1 LQENNQH
8 YRAIYFHVK
17 YVGKLI
23 VFYFVHA
30 ESDYQT
36 KSRRIIKLGCH
47 CDVCDVAIRAGSNM
61 DERDAGQIHK
71 ALKNALSHM
80 TVKEFLQF

>member
-1 LQENNQH
+1 LKENNQH

-30 ESDYQT
+30 EGDYQT
-36 KSRRIIKLGCH
+36 KSRRIMKLGHH

-61 DERDAGQIHK
+61 DEHDAGQIHK
-71 ALKNALSHM
+71 ALKDALSHM